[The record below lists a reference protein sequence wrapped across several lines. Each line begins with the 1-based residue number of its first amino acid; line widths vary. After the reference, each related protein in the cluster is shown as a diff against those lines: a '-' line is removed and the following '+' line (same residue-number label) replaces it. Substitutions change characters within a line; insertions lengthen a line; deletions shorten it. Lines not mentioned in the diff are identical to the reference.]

1 MLLGV
6 KLLELFLRLWPLR
19 SLIQLLKMAQ
29 LQAACHDHGSN
40 AAKKPAMDLTTT
52 TSSSATSDL
61 YVSLELHAGGGAG
74 DLGGSGSM
82 ISSSSCAA
90 EERRPRVIS
99 VLSSLLDRV
108 VARNET
114 QILALNHSICPQKMT
129 VFHGF
134 RAPTISIE
142 KYLERIFKYANC
154 SPSCFVVAYAYMD
167 RFIRQQPG
175 IPITSLNVHR
185 LLITSVMVAAK
196 FLDDAYYN
204 NAYYAKVGGVTT
216 SEMNKLEIEFL
227 FRLDFRLQ
235 VTVSVFESYCSHLE
249 REVSL
254 GGRGTNT
261 YLQVERSLQWAA
273 CGLQEGVATA
283 NNPQAVDESQKQQQQ
298 RVSLLCSYGGS

>member
-1 MLLGV
+1 
-6 KLLELFLRLWPLR
+6 
-19 SLIQLLKMAQ
+19 MAQ
-29 LQAACHDHGSN
+29 MRAACV
-40 AAKKPAMDLTTT
+40 AAKVDTISSQGSVTTT
-52 TSSSATSDL
+52 TSDQL
-61 YVSLELHAGGGAG
+61 YVSLELHHAGSPGLDSTGN
-74 DLGGSGSM
+74 M
-82 ISSSSCAA
+82 CK
-90 EERRPRVIS
+90 RPRVIS

-114 QILALNHSICPQKMT
+114 QILAHNHSICPQKMT

-134 RAPTISIE
+134 KAPNISIE

-154 SPSCFVVAYAYMD
+154 SPSCFVVAYAYID

-216 SEMNKLEIEFL
+216 AEMNRLEIEFL

-235 VTVSVFESYCSHLE
+235 LTVRVFESYCSHLE

-254 GGRGTNT
+254 EGGAPS
-261 YLQVERSLQWAA
+261 YQVEERSLQWAA
-273 CGLQEGVATA
+273 CGLDGA
-283 NNPQAVDESQKQQQQ
+283 NPQDKSHEKQ

>member
-1 MLLGV
+1 MSPAADMMMI
-6 KLLELFLRLWPLR
+6 FCC
-19 SLIQLLKMAQ
+19 
-29 LQAACHDHGSN
+29 LQC
-40 AAKKPAMDLTTT
+40 
-52 TSSSATSDL
+52 
-61 YVSLELHAGGGAG
+61 
-74 DLGGSGSM
+74 
-82 ISSSSCAA
+82 
-90 EERRPRVIS
+90 R
-99 VLSSLLDRV
+99 
-108 VARNET
+108 
-114 QILALNHSICPQKMT
+114 
-129 VFHGF
+129 
-134 RAPTISIE
+134 
-142 KYLERIFKYANC
+142 
-154 SPSCFVVAYAYMD
+154 
-167 RFIRQQPG
+167 
-175 IPITSLNVHR
+175 
-185 LLITSVMVAAK
+185 
-196 FLDDAYYN
+196 YYN